1 MNKKKVMIGL
11 AGIVIIAGG
20 FFLFSGKKAG
30 GRMVLETEKVG
41 RASITNVVTATGTVE
56 PVTEVDVGTQ
66 VPGIIDKLYVDY
78 NDVVTAGQLI
88 AEMDKVTLVAELQS
102 ATAQLDKSKSEY
114 EYQQKN
120 YARSK
125 VLFEKKLISD
135 TEYET
140 ATYNYEQAKANYEES
155 QASMVKVRR
164 NLEYATIT
172 SPINGVVIN
181 KAVEEGQ
188 TVAAGFETPTLFTI
202 AADLTK
208 MQIIADVDEADIG
221 SVQDGQ
227 RVSFTVDAYP
237 NDVFEGKVEQIRLG
251 ESSDSSTSSS
261 SSSSSS
267 TVVTYEVVISADN
280 PDLKLKPRLTA
291 NITIYTMERN
301 DVLSIPNKALRF
313 IADASML
320 EPLGLTV
327 ENPTMQ
333 APEGKRLVWVEEG
346 TQLKPKAIT
355 VGSSNNNVTEVVD
368 GLQEGEIVAVDLSV
382 STPVAVSPAAGQ
394 ERSPFMPGPP
404 DSKKGKK

>member
-1 MNKKKVMIGL
+1 MEKKKVMIGL

-30 GRMVLETEKVG
+30 GRIVLETEKVG
-41 RASITNVVTATGTVE
+41 RTSITNVVTATGTVE

-66 VPGIIDKLYVDY
+66 VSGIIDKLYVDY

-88 AEMDKVTLVAELQS
+88 AEMDKVTLEAELQS

-261 SSSSSS
+261 SSSSS

-368 GLQEGEIVAVDLSV
+368 GLQEGEIVAVDLSAEV
-382 STPVAVSPAAGQ
+382 PEITPAAGQ

-404 DSKKGKK
+404 GNNKKDKK

>member
-66 VPGIIDKLYVDY
+66 VSGIIDKLYVDY

-88 AEMDKVTLVAELQS
+88 AEMDKVTLEAELQS

-313 IADASML
+313 IADAGML

>member
-1 MNKKKVMIGL
+1 MEKKKVMIGL

-41 RASITNVVTATGTVE
+41 RTSITNVVTATGTVE

-66 VPGIIDKLYVDY
+66 VSGIIDKLYVDY

-88 AEMDKVTLVAELQS
+88 AEMDKVTLEAELQS

-261 SSSSSS
+261 SSSSS

-368 GLQEGEIVAVDLSV
+368 GLQEGEIVAVDLSAEV
-382 STPVAVSPAAGQ
+382 PEITPAAGQ

-404 DSKKGKK
+404 DNKKDKK

>member
-1 MNKKKVMIGL
+1 MEKKKVMIGL

-41 RASITNVVTATGTVE
+41 RTSITNVVTATGTVE

-66 VPGIIDKLYVDY
+66 VSGIIDKLYVDY

-88 AEMDKVTLVAELQS
+88 AEMDKVTLEAELQS

-227 RVSFTVDAYP
+227 RV
-237 NDVFEGKVEQIRLG
+237 DVFEGKVEQIRLG
-251 ESSDSSTSSS
+251 ESSDSSTSS

-291 NITIYTMERN
+291 NVYIYTMERN

-346 TQLKPKAIT
+346 TQLKPKAII

-382 STPVAVSPAAGQ
+382 STPVEVSPAAGQ

>member
-1 MNKKKVMIGL
+1 MEKKKVMIGL

-20 FFLFSGKKAG
+20 FFLFSGRKAG
-30 GRMVLETEKVG
+30 GRIVLETEKVG
-41 RASITNVVTATGTVE
+41 RTSITNVVTATGTVE

-66 VPGIIDKLYVDY
+66 VSGIIDKLYVDY

-88 AEMDKVTLVAELQS
+88 AEMDKVTLEAELQS

-261 SSSSSS
+261 SSSSS

-291 NITIYTMERN
+291 NVYIYTMERN

-368 GLQEGEIVAVDLSV
+368 GLQEGEIVAVDLSAEV
-382 STPVAVSPAAGQ
+382 PEITPAAGQ

-404 DSKKGKK
+404 DNKKDKK

>member
-1 MNKKKVMIGL
+1 MEKKKVMIGL

-20 FFLFSGKKAG
+20 FFLFSGRKAG
-30 GRMVLETEKVG
+30 GRIVLETEKVG
-41 RASITNVVTATGTVE
+41 RTSITNVVTATGTVE

-66 VPGIIDKLYVDY
+66 VSGIIDKLYVDY

-88 AEMDKVTLVAELQS
+88 AEMDKVTLEAELQS

-261 SSSSSS
+261 SSSSS

-291 NITIYTMERN
+291 NVYIYTMERN

-346 TQLKPKAIT
+346 TQLKPKVIT
-355 VGSSNNNVTEVVD
+355 VGSSDNNVTEVVD

>member
-1 MNKKKVMIGL
+1 MNKK
-11 AGIVIIAGG
+11 IILSSAVGVVVVAAVA
-20 FFLFSGKKAG
+20 FLFSGKKTPG
-30 GRMVLETEKVG
+30 GIRLETETVK
-41 RASITNVVTATGTVE
+41 RTSMTNVVTATGTVE

-66 VPGIIDKLYVDY
+66 VSGIIDKLYVDY

-88 AEMDKVTLVAELQS
+88 AEMDKVTLEAELQS

-135 TEYET
+135 TDYET

-221 SVQDGQ
+221 TVQDGQ
-227 RVSFTVDAYP
+227 RVTFTVDAYP
-237 NDVFEGKVEQIRLG
+237 NDVFEGRVEQIRLG
-251 ESSDSSTSSS
+251 DSSESSS
-261 SSSSSS
+261 SSASTSSSS

-291 NITIYTMERN
+291 NITIYTMEREG
-301 DVLSIPNKALRF
+301 VLAISNKALRF
-313 IADASML
+313 IADPTIL
-320 EPLGLTV
+320 KPLGITV
-327 ENPTMQ
+327 KNADAEQ
-333 APEGKRLVWVEEG
+333 PEGKRMIWVKQGNQLQPRYVTAG
-346 TQLKPKAIT
+346 TNNSSSMTEIT
-355 VGSSNNNVTEVVD
+355 D
-368 GLQEGEIVAVDLSV
+368 GLQEGEEIAVDLTLE
-382 STPVAVSPAAGQ
+382 TPQVAQ
-394 ERSPFMPGPP
+394 ETTERSPFMPGPP
-404 DSKKGKK
+404 GSKKKDKK

>member
-41 RASITNVVTATGTVE
+41 RTSITNVVTATGTVE

-66 VPGIIDKLYVDY
+66 VSGIIDKLYVDY

-88 AEMDKVTLVAELQS
+88 AEMDKVTLEAELQS

-221 SVQDGQ
+221 NVQDGQ

-261 SSSSSS
+261 SSSSS

-291 NITIYTMERN
+291 NVYIYTMERN

-327 ENPTMQ
+327 ENPT
-333 APEGKRLVWVEEG
+333 
-346 TQLKPKAIT
+346 
-355 VGSSNNNVTEVVD
+355 NNNVTEVVD

>member
-41 RASITNVVTATGTVE
+41 RTSITNVVTATGTVE

-66 VPGIIDKLYVDY
+66 VSGIIDKLYVDY

-88 AEMDKVTLVAELQS
+88 AEMDKVTLEAELQS

-237 NDVFEGKVEQIRLG
+237 NDVFEGKVKQIRLG
-251 ESSDSSTSSS
+251 ESSDSSTSS

-346 TQLKPKAIT
+346 NQLKPKAIT

>member
-41 RASITNVVTATGTVE
+41 RTSITNVVTATGTVE

-66 VPGIIDKLYVDY
+66 VSGIIDKLYVDY

-88 AEMDKVTLVAELQS
+88 AEMDKVTLEAELQS

-261 SSSSSS
+261 SSSSS

-313 IADASML
+313 IADANML

-368 GLQEGEIVAVDLSV
+368 GLQEGEIVAVDLSAEV
-382 STPVAVSPAAGQ
+382 PEITPAAGQ

>member
-1 MNKKKVMIGL
+1 M
-11 AGIVIIAGG
+11 
-20 FFLFSGKKAG
+20 
-30 GRMVLETEKVG
+30 
-41 RASITNVVTATGTVE
+41 
-56 PVTEVDVGTQ
+56 
-66 VPGIIDKLYVDY
+66 
-78 NDVVTAGQLI
+78 
-88 AEMDKVTLVAELQS
+88 
-102 ATAQLDKSKSEY
+102 
-114 EYQQKN
+114 
-120 YARSK
+120 
-125 VLFEKKLISD
+125 
-135 TEYET
+135 
-140 ATYNYEQAKANYEES
+140 
-155 QASMVKVRR
+155 
-164 NLEYATIT
+164 
-172 SPINGVVIN
+172 
-181 KAVEEGQ
+181 
-188 TVAAGFETPTLFTI
+188 
-202 AADLTK
+202 
-208 MQIIADVDEADIG
+208 
-221 SVQDGQ
+221 QDGQ

-382 STPVAVSPAAGQ
+382 STPVEVSPAAGQ

>member
-41 RASITNVVTATGTVE
+41 RTSITNVVTATGTVE

-66 VPGIIDKLYVDY
+66 VSGIIDKLYVDY

-88 AEMDKVTLVAELQS
+88 AEMDKVTLEAELQS

-114 EYQQKN
+114 EYQQKT

-291 NITIYTMERN
+291 NVYIYTMERN

-346 TQLKPKAIT
+346 TQLKPKAII

-382 STPVAVSPAAGQ
+382 STPVEVSPAAGQ

>member
-1 MNKKKVMIGL
+1 MEKKKVMIGL

-20 FFLFSGKKAG
+20 FFLFSGRKAG

-41 RASITNVVTATGTVE
+41 RTSITNVVTATGTVE

-66 VPGIIDKLYVDY
+66 VSGIIDKLYVDY

-88 AEMDKVTLVAELQS
+88 AEMDKVTLEAELQS

-261 SSSSSS
+261 SSSSS

-313 IADASML
+313 IADANML

-368 GLQEGEIVAVDLSV
+368 GLQEGEIVAVDLSAEAPEI
-382 STPVAVSPAAGQ
+382 TPAAGQ

-404 DSKKGKK
+404 GNNKKDKK

>member
-41 RASITNVVTATGTVE
+41 RTSITNVVTATGTVE

-66 VPGIIDKLYVDY
+66 VSGIIDKLYVDY

-88 AEMDKVTLVAELQS
+88 AEMDKVTLEAELQS

-261 SSSSSS
+261 SSSSS

-291 NITIYTMERN
+291 NVYIYTMERN

-368 GLQEGEIVAVDLSV
+368 GLQEGEIVAVDLSAEAPEI
-382 STPVAVSPAAGQ
+382 TPAAGQ

-404 DSKKGKK
+404 GNNKKDKK

>member
-66 VPGIIDKLYVDY
+66 VSGIIDKLYVDY

-88 AEMDKVTLVAELQS
+88 AEMDKVTLEAELQS

-382 STPVAVSPAAGQ
+382 STPVAISPAAGQ

>member
-41 RASITNVVTATGTVE
+41 RTSITNVVTATGTVE

-66 VPGIIDKLYVDY
+66 VSGIIDKLYVDY

-88 AEMDKVTLVAELQS
+88 AEMDKVTLEAELQS

-181 KAVEEGQ
+181 KVVEEGQ

-261 SSSSSS
+261 SSSSS

-313 IADASML
+313 IADANML

-368 GLQEGEIVAVDLSV
+368 GLQEGEIVAVDLSAEV
-382 STPVAVSPAAGQ
+382 PEITPAAGQ

-404 DSKKGKK
+404 GNNKKDKK

>member
-1 MNKKKVMIGL
+1 MNKKRVMIGL

-41 RASITNVVTATGTVE
+41 RTSITNVVTATGTVE

-66 VPGIIDKLYVDY
+66 VSGIIDKLYVDY

-88 AEMDKVTLVAELQS
+88 AEMDKVTLEAELQS
-102 ATAQLDKSKSEY
+102 ATAQLNKTKSEY

-135 TEYET
+135 SDYET

-251 ESSDSSTSSS
+251 ESSDSGTSSS
-261 SSSSSS
+261 SSSTS

-313 IADASML
+313 IADANML
-320 EPLGLTV
+320 EPLGLAV

-346 TQLKPKAIT
+346 TLLKPRAIT
-355 VGSSNNNVTEVVD
+355 VGSSNNNVTEIVD
-368 GLQEGEIVAVDLSV
+368 GLQEGEIVAVDLSAEV
-382 STPVAVSPAAGQ
+382 PDLPAAAAQ

-404 DSKKGKK
+404 GSKKKNK

>member
-41 RASITNVVTATGTVE
+41 RTSITNVVTATGTVE

-66 VPGIIDKLYVDY
+66 VSGIIDKLYVDY

-313 IADASML
+313 IADAGML

-404 DSKKGKK
+404 DSKNGKK

>member
-1 MNKKKVMIGL
+1 MEKKKVMIGL

-41 RASITNVVTATGTVE
+41 RTSITNVVTATGTVE

-66 VPGIIDKLYVDY
+66 VSGIIDKLYVDY

-88 AEMDKVTLVAELQS
+88 AEMDKVTLEAELQS

-181 KAVEEGQ
+181 KVVEEGQ

-261 SSSSSS
+261 SSSSS

-313 IADASML
+313 IADANML

-368 GLQEGEIVAVDLSV
+368 GLQEGEIVAVDLSAE
-382 STPVAVSPAAGQ
+382 TPDITPAAGQ